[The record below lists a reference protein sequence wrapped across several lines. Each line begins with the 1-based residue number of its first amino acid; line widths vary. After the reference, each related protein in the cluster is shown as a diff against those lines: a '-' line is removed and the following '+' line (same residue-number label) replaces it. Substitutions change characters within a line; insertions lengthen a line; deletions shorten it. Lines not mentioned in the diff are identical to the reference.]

1 MLHMLGSPPS
11 KERLK
16 PADSPVPG
24 KGRRNTSLTAHHEL
38 LGEHRP
44 GRRGGGSA
52 DDLAHP
58 ESKPHN
64 GERENLTREPKPVL
78 SDL

>member
-1 MLHMLGSPPS
+1 MLHMLGSPPP
-11 KERLK
+11 KERQKTAGSL
-16 PADSPVPG
+16 VPP
-24 KGRRNTSLTAHHEL
+24 KGRHNASLTAHHEL

-64 GERENLTREPKPVL
+64 GEKENLTHEPKQVL